1 MILSVENLTKKYGD
15 IIAVNNISFNIDSG
29 KIFGFIGPNGA
40 GKTTTIKSIAGLIS
54 FDKGNISVNDCNI
67 IKKPQKAKSVMGY
80 IPDTPFLY
88 DKLTGREFLYFI
100 ARVFKMNKIEIN
112 SSIDKYAS
120 LFEFEDYMDLK
131 TEDYSHGM
139 KQRIIIASAFIHE
152 PKLILI
158 DEPMVG
164 LDPKIAKIVKDTL
177 REYAN
182 NGGSIF
188 LSTHTLSLAE
198 EICDEIG
205 IMNKGNIVYKGNIS
219 NLKNKLKKDNLEDLF
234 LEITKNE

>member
-1 MILSVENLTKKYGD
+1 MILIVDGLTKKYGD
-15 IIAVNNISFNIDSG
+15 VIAVNNISFNIEQG

-54 FDKGNISVNDCNI
+54 FDKGNITVNDCNI
-67 IKKPQKAKSVMGY
+67 IKESEKAKSVMGY

-88 DKLTGREFLYFI
+88 DKLTGKEFLYFI
-100 ARVFKMNKIEIN
+100 ARIFKMTKNHIEKN
-112 SSIDKYAS
+112 IDKYAS

-139 KQRIIIASAFIHE
+139 KQRIIIASAFIHD

-177 REYAN
+177 RKYAN
-182 NGGSIF
+182 NGGSVF

-205 IMNKGNIVYKGNIS
+205 IMNKGNIVYKGNID
-219 NLKNKLKKDNLEDLF
+219 NLKDKLKKDNLEELF

>member
-15 IIAVNNISFNIDSG
+15 VIAVNNISFNINSG

-177 REYAN
+177 RKYAN
-182 NGGSIF
+182 NGGSGF

-205 IMNKGNIVYKGNIS
+205 IMNKGNIVYKGNID
-219 NLKNKLKKDNLEDLF
+219 NLKDKLKKDNLEELF

>member
-1 MILSVENLTKKYGD
+1 MILIVDGLTKKYGD
-15 IIAVNNISFNIDSG
+15 VIAVNNISFNIEQG

-54 FDKGNISVNDCNI
+54 FDEGNITVNDCNI
-67 IKKPQKAKSVMGY
+67 IKESEKAKSVMGY

-88 DKLTGREFLYFI
+88 DKLTGKEFLYFI
-100 ARVFKMNKIEIN
+100 ARIFKMTKNHIEKN
-112 SSIDKYAS
+112 IDKYAS

-139 KQRIIIASAFIHE
+139 KQRIIIASAFIHD

-177 REYAN
+177 RKYAN
-182 NGGSIF
+182 NGGSVF

-205 IMNKGNIVYKGNIS
+205 IMNKGNIVYKGNID
-219 NLKNKLKKDNLEDLF
+219 NLKDKLKKDNLEELF